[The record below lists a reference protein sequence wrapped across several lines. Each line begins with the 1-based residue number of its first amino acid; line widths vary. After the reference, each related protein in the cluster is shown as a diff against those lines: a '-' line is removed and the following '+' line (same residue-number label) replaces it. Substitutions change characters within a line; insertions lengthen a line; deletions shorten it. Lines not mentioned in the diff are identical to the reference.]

1 MYLTIGLFVVFLI
14 FFVLFLFFYQI
25 SSCSFKERDFW
36 KYSRISYILFFLSFL
51 FFLVSAERFLL
62 FLEGRGIDLLQIF
75 GMH

>member
-25 SSCSFKERDFW
+25 SSCSFKEHDCR
-36 KYSRISYILFFLSFL
+36 KYSRISYILFFLAFL